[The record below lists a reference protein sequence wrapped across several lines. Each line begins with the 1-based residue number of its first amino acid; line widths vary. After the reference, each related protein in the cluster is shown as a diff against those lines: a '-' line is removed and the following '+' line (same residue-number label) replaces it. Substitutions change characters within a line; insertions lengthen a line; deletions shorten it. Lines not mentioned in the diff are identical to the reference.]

1 MIENE
6 RIAVLE
12 TLIKR
17 IDGKLD
23 DINSMLREHMSED
36 KNSFEDLR
44 SKIWKFQGVIM
55 GILFLGGF
63 FATLIK
69 DFLI

>member
-1 MIENE
+1 MENE

-17 IDGKLD
+17 IDGKMD
-23 DINSMLREHMSED
+23 EMNAMLREHMAED